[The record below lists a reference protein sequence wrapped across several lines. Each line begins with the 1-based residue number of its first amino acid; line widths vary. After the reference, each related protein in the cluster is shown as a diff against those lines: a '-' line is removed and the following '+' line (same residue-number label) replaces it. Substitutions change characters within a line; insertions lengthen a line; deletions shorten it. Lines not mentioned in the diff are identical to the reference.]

1 MIALKR
7 SVNPSPI
14 STSSSSHSKLQ
25 EAMKKSEHLP
35 HHDDREH
42 HETRLLQQIKL
53 AVAILLG
60 TLLPTV

>member
-14 STSSSSHSKLQ
+14 STSSSSHSKFQ
-25 EAMKKSEHLP
+25 EVIKKSEHLL

-42 HETRLLQQIKL
+42 HETRLLEQIKL

>member
-7 SVNPSPI
+7 SVNPLPI

-25 EAMKKSEHLP
+25 EAIKKSEHLP